1 MAGGWWLVMANSLL
15 AVGGGKRHVDG
26 GQGKTKIDAANE
38 QISWIDLVP
47 TKYSVNNMHPCDER
61 TENLPILQD
70 SVPYWGRCSKKMTV
84 NGSSQRRSI
93 IVTDQHGKKMLFYL
107 IIKL

>member
-1 MAGGWWLVMANSLL
+1 MGGYWWAEAREVTGWLPACWLWVVANGLLAVAGGWWLVMANSLL

-47 TKYSVNNMHPCDER
+47 T
-61 TENLPILQD
+61 
-70 SVPYWGRCSKKMTV
+70 
-84 NGSSQRRSI
+84 
-93 IVTDQHGKKMLFYL
+93 
-107 IIKL
+107 

>member
-47 TKYSVNNMHPCDER
+47 T
-61 TENLPILQD
+61 
-70 SVPYWGRCSKKMTV
+70 
-84 NGSSQRRSI
+84 
-93 IVTDQHGKKMLFYL
+93 
-107 IIKL
+107 